1 MRTIPYKEACEMIKF
16 TNEAALEAVQ
26 LDLNG
31 LIEIEDLNMAPAIR
45 ERIIRNAYCGDRD
58 CFDRIEDVNT
68 IKPSEISER
77 GHYWLAR
84 LEERIADVIS
94 GKAKKEWDEWEKES
108 KAADIRT
115 AAKEYQV
122 ND

>member
-1 MRTIPYKEACEMIKF
+1 MRRISYEEAKEMVKYS
-16 TNEAALEAVQ
+16 NEQALECVK

-31 LIEIEDLNMAPAIR
+31 LIEIEDVNELASAIR

-58 CFDRIEDVNT
+58 FLYRIEDVNT

-94 GKAKKEWDEWEKES
+94 GKAKKEWDEREKDNH
-108 KAADIRT
+108 AVDIRL
-115 AAKEYQV
+115 AAKEYKV
-122 ND
+122 

>member
-1 MRTIPYKEACEMIKF
+1 MRRISYKEANEMAKF
-16 TNEAALEAVQ
+16 TNEVALETTE

-31 LIEIEDLNMAPAIR
+31 LIDMEDVNEHAPAIR

-58 CFDRIEDVNT
+58 YLHRIEDVNT

-84 LEERIADVIS
+84 LEERIVDVIS
-94 GKAKKEWDEWEKES
+94 GKAKKEMEDWKKDDHTVE
-108 KAADIRT
+108 IRS

-122 ND
+122 

>member
-1 MRTIPYKEACEMIKF
+1 MRRISYKEAEEMTNF
-16 TNEAALEAVQ
+16 TNEVALETTE

-31 LIEIEDLNMAPAIR
+31 LIEIEDVNEHAPAIR

-58 CFDRIEDVNT
+58 FLYRIEDVNT

-84 LEERIADVIS
+84 LEQRIADVIS
-94 GKAKKEWDEWEKES
+94 GKAKKEWDEWEKDNHKVE
-108 KAADIRT
+108 IRS
-115 AAKEYQV
+115 AAKEYEV
-122 ND
+122 